1 MTRIAQRGTFEKVDS
16 LCRTFSFE
24 LEKGKPDLRDYLV
37 QVAKDDQPTLLKN
50 LLEYEVRNR
59 RKAGQFPTA
68 QEYIQLLPEFDG
80 LIRRVFLDA
89 SSISVASLV
98 ESDVGETR
106 IHAAPAAS
114 RLGDYRL
121 VRELGR
127 GGMGA
132 VFEAVHLVRGHRV
145 ALKTLP
151 AVSGE
156 SLHRFKREFRA
167 LSDVTHPNLVGLQT
181 LENDGGQWFITLDL
195 LDGCDFLSFVRP
207 SGKLDMSRLRSA
219 LGQLAAGLMALHARG
234 IVHRDLKPGNV
245 MVTNQGRVVILDFGL
260 VAEMDRTGVSTASGM
275 IAGTPA
281 YMAPEQAAGDKV
293 GPLADWYA
301 FGVMLYEALSG
312 NRPFSGDAF
321 RIVRDKQLMDA
332 PALAADSS
340 VASDFAELC
349 MLLLAR
355 DPNARPNPLQIAG
368 VVASAVPA
376 MTSNALNADRLV
388 GRESQL
394 ASLEDAMLNF
404 RRSSTPV
411 TVFIK
416 GRSGEGKSSLA
427 EAFLTPLR
435 SDPSMVVMSGRCY
448 DRESVPFKALDTL
461 IDALTSHLRSLPA
474 ASAALL
480 LPDDIGL
487 LAEVF
492 PVLRRCEVVAQA
504 PRGRLDALD
513 QQQVRQR
520 AFAALRLL
528 LDRIGQRTPLVWFI
542 DDLQW
547 GDVDSAGAMFEILR
561 PPEAPAVLFLGGFRS
576 DEADTSPFLNEW
588 TSRQQQNGISFGD
601 RTVSVGPLSLD
612 DATQLIVNV
621 VGQND
626 EIVRRRAVQFHAQ
639 AGGNPFLLVELAGC
653 FNPDTDAFHTTDIHG
668 VLASKLEQLPAEAR
682 PLLEAIAV
690 SGQAIELAEV
700 VAASNI
706 NESPEQTLTR
716 MRNVRLLRVVGEKV
730 DTYHDRIRYAVID
743 RLGADSKK
751 AIHKR
756 LAQVVEQMGNCL
768 TEDEIDTLTHGKDDS
783 PNRPAL
789 ARVYDLAFHFDAC
802 GEHRRALAYS
812 QIAASQ
818 ARAQFAI
825 DVASQQYVIA
835 KRNAL
840 NSSQEVRFRIA
851 RGNGEAL
858 MQLGRYEEA
867 KIELESAFSLAE
879 QSYDLSDARGLQSE
893 LALKLGLIGQ
903 SIEFSVDALQH
914 VGIKVPRTSFGLTRA
929 LVLESTVQAL
939 HSCFP
944 GLIKKQKPNR
954 SIDLANKLLGKLCY
968 AYYCH
973 NVLYLLWASLAGL
986 NRAERLP
993 PSASLAFNYV
1003 VQANDMAVLGWHSR
1017 AGRFYQAAMDL
1028 SKKLNDQWG
1037 AAHAMNH
1044 SSLGSLGAGR
1054 YEDTIVKATP
1064 GTIVFSKLGD
1074 LMETHVAHF
1083 SIGMSNYGLG
1093 QLDKALEKSKWIFES
1108 CVRHGDNVFG
1118 PMAFC
1123 LWARASRGNFP
1134 FDELVGCLGVYPGNN
1149 LASICVSM
1157 AEGYWHI
1164 HHGRTK
1170 KAVDAFEQA
1179 WQISWANS
1187 YLVTYNSWVL
1197 TDYVAALRLHSQ
1209 TAKPSDQKM
1218 ERFIRRRWH
1227 QIARWASY
1235 VSLVLP
1241 PERPRA
1247 LRELALVY
1255 ESRGQ
1260 IKKAWKLA
1268 GKSCRKAQETKS
1280 EYEFA
1285 KSLLVLGLT
1294 GKKLG
1299 HPEAEDQ
1306 ILNAQRDIA
1315 KLEKAVDDL
1324 IQ

>member
-195 LDGCDFLSFVRP
+195 LDGYDFLSFVRP